1 MLLVVLLSP
10 KMLNAGNT
18 FAGGQPFSGLL
29 RAGFITLGVRKI
41 KIVPLSQKHAQQ
53 YDTHPH
59 TQAGN
64 SSVYLCVVEIN
75 LLWQTAE
82 KKGRPSRKTSP
93 QL

>member
-53 YDTHPH
+53 YTHPHPH
-59 TQAGN
+59 TQAGRQ
-64 SSVYLCVVEIN
+64 C
-75 LLWQTAE
+75 
-82 KKGRPSRKTSP
+82 
-93 QL
+93 